1 MKFLSFVAP
10 TVALVC
16 AIVTYSASSY
26 AAACGVTTS
35 GGTSTVDSDCS
46 SLTWSS
52 GDLDMNSKSVT
63 GDSTAYAVATPTT
76 GTITLGR
83 IYNISRITAP
93 TSGFY
98 QFGIA
103 FNPTAGTAIT
113 TVSTLNNVGTI
124 SAGIGIYLNEN
135 VSITTLNNSGTI
147 TGSQY
152 GVRNVGVGSSINS
165 FINSGTISST
175 GVDSVAVSTNRA
187 ITSLQNTGTISGQAK
202 GIGNTSGTI
211 ETITNSGTI
220 SASSGYAI
228 YIETNA
234 RSASVGTVTNTGNL
248 IGSSASI
255 ANVGGTLGALN
266 NLQGAGN
273 SNGPVTYT
281 GKLPTNYNIIIN
293 STTQYGQLSGS
304 NVSGV
309 MTFGI
314 SSLTMS
320 SSSIIDY
327 TFASVLTG
335 ITAEQLGNPGASS
348 IMASSN
354 GYTFTLTL
362 TDVASNTW
370 ALKLFDCSLCISSG
384 RAVYLHDIGVNVY
397 PVLAGGTLLL
407 NSGDQSSQAFA
418 VTLNSTITAPN
429 AGIARLSGIF
439 SGSGGLTFNGTGT
452 TVMSGAN
459 TYTGG
464 TTVSSGT
471 LSVSGASPTGIGDVF
486 VAPAGTLM
494 GTGTINGQ
502 LTVAGIL
509 KPGNSPGA
517 LAATNTVTLKTGST
531 YQQDIAGTTQ
541 ASAATPVGTTGYYS
555 YLNVTGGQFVIQ
567 PGATLAPRLANLFT
581 ATESGYGSAPYM
593 PVLGDRF
600 RMVTADGGI
609 TGKFSTVTQ
618 PAELSAG
625 TQFLAFY
632 NMRGSNSLDLGV
644 IPTSYRTTVASLSGN
659 QNAQSVSSALDQ
671 MVLVSQAGTSTLAQD
686 QLLYAASDKTAA
698 RLPSFTQ
705 SLAGEVYAAAV
716 AVIAQTTQRL
726 QQAVLSRLGDTM
738 GISLPAAMTNPA
750 GNTTLMGNSNVAL
763 SGGVPTSAT
772 SSNPALNPSMEA
784 KSFSNAN
791 IWGDI
796 AYQQGNRSSD
806 SYSGGWRSNLYQLV
820 FGSDFYTENGMRIG
834 GGVALSN
841 TTLNPIYGSGTIQQ
855 GSLFAYGKMPLDEYV
870 LDAMA
875 SVGLNASDLSR
886 SDDTGLSS
894 GYRKKNISGNDVL
907 LSLGLSRPIDMEQ
920 IRITPFARLTWQMVM
935 QSGVNEGQTGS
946 ALAVNSFNGNGVRG
960 MVGVAVGTKE
970 TNPMT
975 EPYTY
980 RAYVGVGAESSGVLN
995 PTLNAS
1001 LAGFSTNITTPNAG
1015 AAFIQA
1021 GLYGTAKVA
1030 DNAYAYA
1037 GISGE
1042 ARTGQTLGTVNLG
1055 VRIQF

>member
-1 MKFLSFVAP
+1 MKILSAVVP
-10 TVALVC
+10 TIALLCSV
-16 AIVTYSASSY
+16 ITYSTNSH
-26 AAACGVTTS
+26 AAACTVTTS
-35 GGTSTVDSDCS
+35 GGISTLDSNCS
-46 SLTWSS
+46 SLTWST

-63 GDSTAYAVATPTT
+63 GDSTAYAVATPAT

-83 IYNISRITAP
+83 IYNINQITAP
-93 TSGFY
+93 TSGSY
-98 QFGIA
+98 QYGIA
-103 FNPTAGTAIT
+103 FNPTGGSAIT
-113 TVSTLNNVGTI
+113 SVSTLNNVGTI
-124 SAGIGIYLNEN
+124 SAGIGIYIDSN
-135 VSITTLNNSGTI
+135 VTISTLNNSGTI
-147 TGSQY
+147 TGDRY
-152 GVRNVGVGSSINS
+152 GVRNTGVGSSINS
-165 FINSGTISST
+165 FINSGTIRST
-175 GVDSVAVSTNRA
+175 AVDSVAISNNRT
-187 ITSLQNTGTISGQAK
+187 ITSLQNSGTITGQAK
-202 GIGNTSGTI
+202 GIGNTSGSI

-220 SASSGYAI
+220 SASTGYAI
-228 YIETNA
+228 YIETST
-234 RSASVGTVTNTGNL
+234 RPASIGTLTNTGNL
-248 IGSSASI
+248 VGSSASI
-255 ANVGGTLGALN
+255 NNVGGTLSTLN

-273 SNGPVTYT
+273 ANGPLTYT

-314 SSLTMS
+314 SSLTIS

-327 TFASVLTG
+327 AFASVLTG

-384 RAVYLHDIGVNVY
+384 RAVYLRDIGINVY

-407 NSGDQSSQAFA
+407 NSGDQSSQAFS
-418 VTLNSTITAPN
+418 VTLNSTISAPN
-429 AGIARLSGIF
+429 TGVARLSGIF

-486 VAPAGTLM
+486 VASAGTLT

-517 LAATNTVTLKTGST
+517 LAATNTVNMKTGST

-541 ASAATPVGTTGYYS
+541 ASAATPVGATGYYS
-555 YLNVTGGQFVIQ
+555 YLNVMGGQFVIQ
-567 PGATLAPRLANLFT
+567 PGATLTPRLANLFT
-581 ATESGYGSAPYM
+581 PTESGYGSAPYI

-644 IPTSYRTTVASLSGN
+644 IPTSYRATVASLSGN

-671 MVLVSQAGTSTLAQD
+671 MVLASQAGTSTLTQD
-686 QLLYAASDKTAA
+686 QILYAASDKTAA
-698 RLPSFTQ
+698 MLPSFTQ

-716 AVIAQTTQRL
+716 AVIAQTTQRA

-750 GNTTLMGNSNVAL
+750 GNTALMGNSNVAL
-763 SGGVPTSAT
+763 SGGVPTAAT
-772 SSNPALNPSMEA
+772 SSNPSVNPGMEA
-784 KSFSNAN
+784 KTFSNAN
-791 IWGDI
+791 VWGDL

-820 FGSDFYTENGMRIG
+820 FGSDFYTENGMRVG

-870 LDAMA
+870 LDAIA

-886 SDDTGLSS
+886 SDGTGLSS
-894 GYRKKNISGNDVL
+894 GYRNKNISGNDVL
-907 LSLGLSRPIDMEQ
+907 LSLGVSRPIDMEQ

-946 ALAVNSFNGNGVRG
+946 ALAVNSFTGNGVRG
-960 MVGVAVGTKE
+960 IVGVAAGSKE

-975 EPYTY
+975 QPYTY
-980 RAYVGVGAESSGVLN
+980 RAYVGVGADTSGVLN

-1001 LAGFSTNITTPNAG
+1001 LAGFNTNIMTPNAG
-1015 AAFIQA
+1015 AAFVQA